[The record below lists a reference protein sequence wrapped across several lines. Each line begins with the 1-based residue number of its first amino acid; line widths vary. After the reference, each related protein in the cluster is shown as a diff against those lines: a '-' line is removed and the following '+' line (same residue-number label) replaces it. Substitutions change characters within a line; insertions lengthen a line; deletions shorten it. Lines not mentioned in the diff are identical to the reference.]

1 MKFLS
6 LSFLAPAGLLWLCI
20 ISQSAHAQVSA
31 ATQAATA
38 TVQSVPA
45 PAATT
50 AQPAAGP
57 ATLKTGALVV
67 LETAAPLSSKDAQM
81 GQAIGLRVKYD
92 VLVDGRV
99 VIRAGAPGS
108 GQVVTAQHHKGVG
121 KEGILA
127 IRPSVVQ
134 AVDGQ
139 MVPLT
144 GAVVSTAGSGTA
156 GSAIG
161 LAVVVSPLFL
171 LHKGK
176 EASIPAGYELQAN
189 VGSDTVVK

>member
-1 MKFLS
+1 MKS
-6 LSFLAPAGLLWLCI
+6 LSFASLAPVTLLWLCTF
-20 ISQSAHAQVSA
+20 AQPA
-31 ATQAATA
+31 LAQ
-38 TVQSVPA
+38 A
-45 PAATT
+45 PAADAPT
-50 AQPAAGP
+50 AQPAAP

-81 GQAIGLRVKYD
+81 GQSIGLRVKYD

-99 VIRAGAPGS
+99 VIKAGAPGS
-108 GQVVTAQHHKGVG
+108 GQVTTAQHHKGVG
-121 KEGILA
+121 KQGTLA
-127 IRPSVVQ
+127 IRPSAVQ

-139 MVPLT
+139 MIPLT

-189 VGSDTVVK
+189 VGSETVVK